1 MLRPFA
7 PRDCGIADVGL
18 GSHILT
24 PAAHLFDLTAVV
36 CLVLSWLYRYESSSI
51 SIKSSLGWLAAEL
64 SSATAQQ
71 RRIVLLLHAHRE
83 LGLALDP
90 TFTRL
95 VANSNVVAIF
105 YGHVHIKPWGM
116 TGNFP
121 NTNVPMFNCGASWYH
136 VYCYAEFGAD
146 SLRVAAVV
154 HNATAGSSAPQW
166 FGHSVH
172 ALLKQQKAK
181 PVLQQFAMN
190 PNQAWTNGA
199 RPRRAGGA
207 VLGIL
212 LPGVLMVLL
221 LLLL

>member
-1 MLRPFA
+1 M
-7 PRDCGIADVGL
+7 CIA
-18 GSHILT
+18 
-24 PAAHLFDLTAVV
+24 AVR
-36 CLVLSWLYRYESSSI
+36 VLCRYEQSSLSV
-51 SIKSSLGWLAAEL
+51 KSSLGWLAAEL

-83 LGLALDP
+83 LGLAVDP
-90 TFTRL
+90 TFSRL

-136 VYCYAEFGAD
+136 VYCYAEFGTD
-146 SLRVAAVV
+146 TLRVGAVV
-154 HNATAGSSAPQW
+154 HNATAGSSTPQW

-181 PVLQQFAMN
+181 PVLQQFSQN
-190 PNQAWTNGA
+190 PNQTWTNA
-199 RPRRAGGA
+199 AQRPERSLA
-207 VLGIL
+207 
-212 LPGVLMVLL
+212 GVLVALLSALMLL
-221 LLLL
+221 LLL

>member
-1 MLRPFA
+1 MA
-7 PRDCGIADVGL
+7 
-18 GSHILT
+18 
-24 PAAHLFDLTAVV
+24 
-36 CLVLSWLYRYESSSI
+36 
-51 SIKSSLGWLAAEL
+51 WLAAEL

-90 TFTRL
+90 TFSRM
-95 VANSNVVAIF
+95 VVNSNVVAIF

-136 VYCYAEFGAD
+136 VYCYAEFGTD
-146 SLRVAAVV
+146 SLRVAAVA
-154 HNATAGSSAPQW
+154 HNATGGSSAPQW

-181 PVLQQFAMN
+181 PVLTQFAQN
-190 PNQAWTNGA
+190 PNQTWTNAA
-199 RPRRAGGA
+199 RRPGCAGA
-207 VLGIL
+207 VVVSL
-212 LPGVLMVLL
+212 LASLVLL
-221 LLLL
+221 LLL